1 MEIGPLEYV
10 VIGFQDDHFM
20 DEILP
25 ELNTIQQSGLIRVV
39 DLLLI
44 DKDADGAATA
54 QEIGELGEE
63 EQQPYAALMEDL
75 AGWFTTEDIE
85 KIAGEIPPGN
95 AAVVVLLEHVW
106 TLGLTEAVRK
116 AGGVLFTGGSVTPEV
131 LKQVS
136 VELSA
141 KGENYA

>member
-10 VIGFQDDHFM
+10 VIGFRDDHFM

-25 ELNTIQQSGLIRVV
+25 ELKTIQQSGLIRMV

-44 DKDADGAATA
+44 DKDADGAVTA

-75 AGWFTTEDIE
+75 AGLLTAEDIE

-131 LKQVS
+131 LQQVS
-136 VELSA
+136 AELSA
-141 KGENYA
+141 KEENYA